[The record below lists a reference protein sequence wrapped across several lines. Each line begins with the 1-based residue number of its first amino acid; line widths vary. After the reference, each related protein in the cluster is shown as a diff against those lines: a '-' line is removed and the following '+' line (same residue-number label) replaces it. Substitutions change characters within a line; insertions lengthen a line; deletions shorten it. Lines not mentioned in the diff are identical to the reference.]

1 MSDHWVVM
9 GETTPSS
16 NLAFCLISATHQKLR
31 DCVLHSCDDIK
42 YSVQLFGVPV
52 TNGVSRNTSCYD
64 DKYTHTHNLKSL
76 PANAVAAC
84 NLWERTFLS
93 LEHFFLIVG

>member
-16 NLAFCLISATHQKLR
+16 NLAFCLISATHQTPR
-31 DCVLHSCDDIK
+31 DYVLHSCDDIK

-64 DKYTHTHNLKSL
+64 GKYTHTHNLKSL

-84 NLWERTFLS
+84 KFMRENVFESRT
-93 LEHFFLIVG
+93 FFLIVG